1 MFTFIF
7 AFLLGLVLI
16 IFTLKKEVGGLLRKF
31 LLLSGFSLAG
41 FFVFVLLH
49 NLIYGLFIYFFGQDF
64 WIKTGIGDEPFFFI
78 LAVIVCPIGLLVG
91 LIGTIVLLIKKKREE
106 KKLPKETHQNS

>member
-7 AFLLGLVLI
+7 PFLLGVVLI
-16 IFTLKKEVGGLLRKF
+16 IFTLKKKAKGLLKKF
-31 LLLSGFSLAG
+31 LLLTGFSLAG

-49 NLIYGLFIYFFGQDF
+49 NLIYGLFIYLFGQDF
-64 WIKTGIGDEPFFFI
+64 WERTGIGDEPVFFI

-91 LIGTIVLLIKKKREE
+91 LIGTIVLLIKEKREE
-106 KKLPKETHQNS
+106 KKLQKETSLNS